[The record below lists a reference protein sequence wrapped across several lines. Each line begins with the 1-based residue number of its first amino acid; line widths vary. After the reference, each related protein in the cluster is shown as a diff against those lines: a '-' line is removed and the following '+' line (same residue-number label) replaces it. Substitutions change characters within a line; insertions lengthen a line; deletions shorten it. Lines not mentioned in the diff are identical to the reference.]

1 MPEKHLVIID
11 GFSLL
16 FRAFF
21 GTRYLSTSDGR
32 PTNAL
37 FGFTGMLFYILE
49 NTKPDAIVIAMD
61 APGKTFRHAEY
72 AEYKGTR
79 RETDPAMIAQIPPT
93 YELIRALGIPL
104 IEMVGYEAD
113 DVVGTLSLKAEKNGY
128 TTTIVSGDLD
138 QLQLVDEHISVLTT
152 RQGVTDTVIYDPA
165 RVFERYGVTPT
176 QLPDWKAIVG
186 DSSDNIPG
194 VPGIGEKG
202 ATILIQAHGSAEGIL
217 EALEGGQV
225 EPKLAKKLTPEACE
239 QLRKSKWLTTI
250 VRDVPVKYDFAPFQ
264 VNATQIEAAKA
275 FMESF
280 ELRTLGKRSVT
291 VLSAYMEGGAVAPPM
306 EVVEESIAIKQREES
321 DPQKLLNWVGDRPY
335 ALLFEAAIVQAS
347 MFDEPERI
355 AYIAIGSEVTKTTES
370 AALVVFSERTK
381 NAIGH
386 DLKPLYKKIKRTF
399 TPPKFDAMLAGY
411 VLQSARS
418 GYALRDLV
426 QGYLDIAP
434 PGTMADMAAALVQL
448 EAVMSDRLAKESQT
462 TVLTEIE
469 QPLMPILAEMEQWGI
484 ALNSSYLG
492 EFSIKLATDIESVAK
507 KVYELAGMEFN
518 IGSPKQLGEVLFDKL
533 QIPGEKKTKTGYA
546 TGAEILQTLAPNYP
560 ICAEIMNYRELTKLK
575 STYSDAL
582 PKMLSEDGRIHTTFN
597 QTVAATGRLSSID
610 PNLQNIPIRTEL
622 GRQIRK
628 AFVPASGF
636 DLASFD
642 YSQIEL
648 RVLAHMCGEPA
659 LVEAFSKGE
668 DIHAATASLMFQIPQ
683 DGVSKE
689 QRRYA
694 KLLNF
699 AVLYGV
705 TDFGLANQL
714 GGEFSVSDA
723 KALIAQYNERF
734 PMIKSFMEGIVADAK
749 TKGFTTTL
757 RGRRRFFPDIHA
769 QNRSE
774 RMGVERQAM
783 NAPLQGT
790 AADMIKV
797 AMIDVRKR
805 LGVEATRMLLQVHD
819 ELVFEM
825 PVANRE
831 LVEPLRSV
839 MEDAHPLNVPVV
851 VEAKIGGDWLE
862 MKEI

>member
-1 MPEKHLVIID
+1 
-11 GFSLL
+11 
-16 FRAFF
+16 
-21 GTRYLSTSDGR
+21 
-32 PTNAL
+32 
-37 FGFTGMLFYILE
+37 MLFYILE
-49 NTKPDAIVIAMD
+49 NTKPDAIVVAMD

-72 AEYKGTR
+72 SEYKGTR
-79 RETDPAMIAQIPPT
+79 KETDPAMIAQIPPT
-93 YELIRALGIPL
+93 YDLIRALGIPL

-113 DVVGTLSLKAEKNGY
+113 DVVGTLSLVAEKNGY
-128 TTTIVSGDLD
+128 STTIVSGDLD

-152 RQGVTDTVIYDPA
+152 RQGVTDTVIYDEA
-165 RVFERYGVTPT
+165 RVMERYGIKPT

-202 ATILIQAHGSAEGIL
+202 ATALIQAHGSAEGIL
-217 EALEGGQV
+217 KALEAGEV
-225 EPKLAKKLTPEACE
+225 DPKLAKRLTPDVCE
-239 QLRKSKWLTTI
+239 QYLKSRWLATI
-250 VRDVPVKYDFAPFQ
+250 VRDVPIKYDFAPFK
-264 VNATQIEAAKA
+264 VSATQIESARA

-280 ELRTLGKRSVT
+280 ELRTLGKRAVT
-291 VLSAYMEGGAVAPPM
+291 VLSAYMDGGSVAPPV
-306 EVVEESIAIKQREES
+306 EVIEESISIKNREES

-355 AYIAIGSEVTKTTES
+355 AYLAVGNEVTKTTES
-370 AALVVFSERTK
+370 AALAVFSERTQ
-381 NAIGH
+381 NVIGH
-386 DLKPLYKKIKRTF
+386 DLKPLYKKIDRSF

-418 GYALRDLV
+418 SYALRDLV
-426 QGYLDIAP
+426 QGYLDIP
-434 PGTMADMAAALVQL
+434 PPSTMAEMAAALVQL

-462 TVLTEIE
+462 KVLTEIE
-469 QPLMPILAEMEQWGI
+469 QPLMPILAEMEQWGVSLDS
-484 ALNSSYLG
+484 AYLG
-492 EFSIKLATDIESVAK
+492 EFSLKLAESIDSVAK
-507 KVYELAGMEFN
+507 RVYELAGMEFN

-546 TGAEILQTLAPNYP
+546 TGAEILQNLAAEYP

-575 STYSDAL
+575 STYADSL
-582 PKMLSEDGRIHTTFN
+582 PKMVAEDGRIHTTFN

-628 AFVPASGF
+628 AFIPATGF

-659 LVEAFSKGE
+659 LVESFSKGE
-668 DIHAATASLMFQIPQ
+668 DVHATTASLMFQIPQ
-683 DGVSKE
+683 ESVSKE

-714 GGEFSVSDA
+714 GGEFSISEG

-734 PMIKSFMEGIVADAK
+734 PRIKSFMEGIVADAK
-749 TKGFTTTL
+749 TKGFTATM
-757 RGRRRFFPDIHA
+757 RGRRRYFPDIHA
-769 QNRSE
+769 QNRGE
-774 RMGVERQAM
+774 RMAVERQAM

-797 AMIDVRKR
+797 AMIDVRKK
-805 LGVEATRMLLQVHD
+805 LGSEATRMLLQVHD

-825 PVANRE
+825 PAGNRD

-839 MEDAHPLNVPVV
+839 MEEAHPLDVPVV
-851 VEAKIGGDWLE
+851 VEAKVGDNWLE
-862 MKEI
+862 MKEV